1 MRLQGFLERQSEDM
15 RLEEMAIQIG
25 NISGSGEIVLE
36 HDGERPTIGGR
47 INFGKIFL
55 GDVPIYSEPLAGSQ
69 KPRRGRAQMCA

>member
-1 MRLQGFLERQSEDM
+1 M

-55 GDVPIYSEPLAGSQ
+55 GMCQFYSEPF
-69 KPRRGRAQMCA
+69 GRIAKTASVAAHKCARSL